1 MARPELVGSILPKT
15 ELTQP
20 DERVARIEQLAQQ
33 ANEARHAFTNAVTA
47 VNMLTVQEN
56 EILGELMQASLD
68 MHEAKLKVDAILKEI
83 RTLAGLI

>member
-20 DERVARIEQLAQQ
+20 DERVARIEQLATE
-33 ANEARHAFTNAVTA
+33 ANAARHAFTNAVTA